1 LLPKRKAALQIDLR
15 QRIIAANNNYGGDAK
30 LAKIIDGKAI
40 AAKIRTDIASGVQE
54 LKQKGITPG
63 LAVVLV
69 GEDPASRVYV
79 SMKEKACADAGIFSD
94 EYKLPVETSEAE
106 LLSLVE
112 KLNNNP
118 AIHGIL
124 VQLPLPSQI
133 DTEKVLEAISP
144 TKDADGFHPY
154 NVGRLS
160 VGKPLFMPC
169 TPYGVMV
176 MLKEEGV
183 ALAGK
188 EVVVI
193 GRSNIVG
200 KPVAMMCLAEHA
212 TVTLCHSRTRNLAE
226 VVRRA
231 DVVIA
236 AVGRPEMIKGDW
248 IKEGA
253 VVIDVG
259 VNRVGE
265 KKLVGDVEFIAASER
280 ASAITP
286 VPGGVGPMTITMLL
300 WNTLESAKRVDKG
313 VL

>member
-1 LLPKRKAALQIDLR
+1 M
-15 QRIIAANNNYGGDAK
+15 
-30 LAKIIDGKAI
+30 AKIIDGKAI
-40 AAKIRTDIASGVQE
+40 AAKIRTEIAQGVNK
-54 LKQKGITPG
+54 LKEKGVTPG

-69 GEDPASRVYV
+69 GDDSSSRVYV
-79 SMKEKACADAGIFSD
+79 SMKEKACHEVGIFSD
-94 EYKLPVETSEAE
+94 EYKLPADTSEGE
-106 LLSLVE
+106 LLALVE
-112 KLNNNP
+112 KLNHDP
-118 AIHGIL
+118 RIHGIL

-144 TKDADGFHPY
+144 HKDADGFHPY

-160 VGKPLFMPC
+160 IGKPLFLPC

-176 MLKEEGV
+176 MLKEEGID
-183 ALAGK
+183 LKGK

-200 KPVAMMCLAEHA
+200 KPVAMLCLAQHA
-212 TVTLCHSRTRNLAE
+212 TVTLCHSRTRDLAD

-265 KKLVGDVEFIAASER
+265 KKLVGDVEFAAASR
-280 ASAITP
+280 HASAITP

-300 WNTLESAKRVDKG
+300 HNTLKSAKRSLKE
-313 VL
+313 